1 MFHVKQLKK
10 EEEKKEEKKKEKRR
24 VKDFKKKLVVTQP
37 KICQNVDITE
47 LQLFYSF

>member
-10 EEEKKEEKKKEKRR
+10 EGTEEKEEKKRERKR
-24 VKDFKKKLVVTQP
+24 KDFKKKLAVTQP

-47 LQLFYSF
+47 LQLFHSF